1 MIIYH
6 QNLCF
11 SRVSGEVT
19 IVFIILLIN
28 LRELLSW
35 LVGCCKDS
43 QDDFF
48 LKKGKRKRK
57 RKRKII
63 THDIGKRTF

>member
-1 MIIYH
+1 MTIYH

-11 SRVSGEVT
+11 LRVSGEVT
-19 IVFIILLIN
+19 IVFIILFIN

-43 QDDFF
+43 QDVFF
-48 LKKGKRKRK
+48 KKK

>member
-1 MIIYH
+1 MTIYH

-11 SRVSGEVT
+11 LRVSGEVT

-43 QDDFF
+43 QDVFF
-48 LKKGKRKRK
+48 KKK